1 MNMRLFV
8 GIALAP
14 AVREEFSRLT
24 AKLRR
29 ADDGLR
35 WSAPDSWHIT
45 LQFLGNSDRNA
56 YECAIARLGEIHLS
70 PFNVHLDA
78 PGLFDRTG
86 VFFVGVHPSTEL
98 TALERH
104 VVAATTLCGFTPE
117 TRPYHP
123 HITLARTKGR
133 SGNDALR
140 NLKTK
145 LHSMPRIE
153 PSLVSEFLLYE
164 SKPTP
169 SGSLYEVRERFKL
182 SAPARTAE

>member
-1 MNMRLFV
+1 MSMRLFV

-14 AVREEFSRLT
+14 EVRDELSRLT
-24 AKLRR
+24 SRLRR

-35 WSAPDSWHIT
+35 WSASESWHIT
-45 LQFLGNSDRNA
+45 LQFLGNSDRNE
-56 YECAIARLGEIHLS
+56 YECAIARLGEIHRS
-70 PFNVHLDA
+70 PFDVHLDA
-78 PGLFDRTG
+78 PGVFDRAG

-123 HITLARTKGR
+123 HITLARSRGR
-133 SGNDALR
+133 SSIHAIHH
-140 NLKTK
+140 LKTR
-145 LHSMPRIE
+145 LSPTLRFT
-153 PSLVSEFLLYE
+153 PFLASEFLLYE

-169 SGSLYEVRERFKL
+169 SGSLYEVRERFRL
-182 SAPARTAE
+182 SAPAHTIL